1 MTIQPEP
8 VHSENACWD
17 PASPA
22 WISGLLYRNWNNKLK
37 KKIRTAKRNPYTSC
51 FQEWT
56 LCVCKTTNKKGKKKK
71 QKKEKKKKE
80 KLSISSENQRR
91 LPHWLFPF
99 VILIVLMTPK
109 IPKIS
114 FSVRSAFCLC
124 SFIILTLLS
133 DVWHV
138 WPQLRYPKE
147 VVNLCDSGCWSGK
160 GCFLCFSSC
169 IRCPAHVFRMR
180 VQMLPSLGP
189 EIPDWWRSLVE
200 SGLRSQP
207 RPLCPALEL
216 PQLRFPIIRILIIGR

>member
-22 WISGLLYRNWNNKLK
+22 WISGLLYRNWINKLK

-147 VVNLCDSGCWSGK
+147 IVNLCDSGCWSGK

-169 IRCPAHVFRMR
+169 VRCPLHVFRMR
-180 VQMLPSLGP
+180 VQDARSDVAVIGFLKFQIDEEAWLKVAFGPSH
-189 EIPDWWRSLVE
+189 D
-200 SGLRSQP
+200 
-207 RPLCPALEL
+207 LCPLL
-216 PQLRFPIIRILIIGR
+216 WSCHSWDFQW